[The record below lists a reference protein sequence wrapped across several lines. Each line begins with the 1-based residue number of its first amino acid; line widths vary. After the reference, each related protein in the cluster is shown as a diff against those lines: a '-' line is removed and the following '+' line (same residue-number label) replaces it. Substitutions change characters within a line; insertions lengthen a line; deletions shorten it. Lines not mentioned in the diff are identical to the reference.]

1 MPESIPELTVRD
13 KLAIAR
19 TKLANQRTLL
29 AFFAAFIQF
38 IALGITFAKV
48 EAFAEVSWVSIPF
61 FVLAPICLTLGVVSF
76 LRNKRVMG
84 KAYSGE

>member
-1 MPESIPELTVRD
+1 MNKSEMTLRD
-13 KLAIAR
+13 HLAMDR
-19 TKLANQRTLL
+19 TRLANQRTLL
-29 AFFAAFIQF
+29 AFIGTSLHFLAGA
-38 IALGITFAKV
+38 ITFAKV